1 MCRNYEK
8 KGKLQLHV
16 VGYEIRKIIN
26 VSGYTYI
33 IYLQVHPLTITK
45 TSREMGHYISNSFIK
60 VDLTNTQDMY
70 DNQ

>member
-1 MCRNYEK
+1 MCRNHEK
-8 KGKLQLHV
+8 EKLQLHV
-16 VGYEIRKIIN
+16 VRYEIRKKGIIL
-26 VSGYTYI
+26 SGCTYV
-33 IYLQVHPLTITK
+33 IYLQIHPLTITK